1 MTFRTPRR
9 KQNFCI
15 SVQGDTFEQ
24 YFWTFLFMNKNLVY
38 LSIIEKKKVNIVKW
52 NSEDIQKIK
61 WKGLL
66 GHPILARFPIVK
78 DKNVIFKTTNEVNK
92 NFDIF
97 NGSTFIIRVK
107 INQAKRNSAVAFFI
121 FPTFFISVK

>member
-1 MTFRTPRR
+1 LKR
-9 KQNFCI
+9 KKLI
-15 SVQGDTFEQ
+15 
-24 YFWTFLFMNKNLVY
+24 
-38 LSIIEKKKVNIVKW
+38 LSNEIVK
-52 NSEDIQKIK
+52 IFKKLK

-78 DKNVIFKTTNEVNK
+78 DNDAIFKTTNKVNK

-97 NGSTFIIRVK
+97 NGATFIIRVK

-121 FPTFFISVK
+121 FPKFFISVK